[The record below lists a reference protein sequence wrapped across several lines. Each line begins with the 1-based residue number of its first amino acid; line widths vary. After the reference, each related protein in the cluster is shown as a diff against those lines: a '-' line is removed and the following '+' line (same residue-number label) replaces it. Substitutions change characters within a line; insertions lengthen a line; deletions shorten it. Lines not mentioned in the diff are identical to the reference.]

1 MTSNEITTN
10 SSINIK
16 NINDIKDS
24 FPLIKKN
31 LDVNN
36 NPYTH
41 HTLESFS
48 TLINSN
54 ATNNFQIKN
63 ENEFSAYPKEFDVYS
78 INNNIINRPSR
89 SKYFKHNDNN
99 SIKSI
104 LLIGHIG
111 SGKTTYSLNLVK
123 NKGYIRI
130 SPDTEIFKN
139 YGKIEK
145 DFPKEDY
152 DYLLKN
158 NNDLFINKIKNL
170 LHYNKK
176 IVIDSDYINTKNDRD
191 YIKNILKNS
200 GLDFQYIY
208 LKANRKT
215 CDYNVYKRN
224 KNLNEFSPNEITKE
238 MLDKN
243 FKEFQSPNIE
253 EDENMIIIDNNIK
266 NYNIPFKQI
275 GLGFLF
281 GFISKGLF
289 NMVFKG
295 KNVDYNNDLI
305 TNNKIN
311 YNKNADNF
319 SNINVENIYD
329 NLNIIE
335 NKNQDNNINNLNNK
349 NFTKNNIE
357 LNNNNLT
364 SKNNNITLN
373 KNITENKNEKN
384 NTINNDEIIV
394 E

>member
-1 MTSNEITTN
+1 MSSNEIITTN
-10 SSINIK
+10 SSINI
-16 NINDIKDS
+16 NNIKDS

-31 LDVNN
+31 TDINKY
-36 NPYTH
+36 PYNH
-41 HTLESFS
+41 HSLESFS

-54 ATNNFQIKN
+54 NNNNFQIKN
-63 ENEFSAYPKEFDVYS
+63 ENEFSTFPKEFDVYS
-78 INNNIINRPSR
+78 INNNIINRPSK

-130 SPDTEIFKN
+130 SPDSEIYNN

-152 DYLLKN
+152 NYLLKN

-176 IVIDSDYINTKNDRD
+176 IVIDSDYINTKSDRD
-191 YIKNILKNS
+191 YIKNILKKS

-215 CDYNVYKRN
+215 CEYNIYKRN
-224 KNLNEFSPNEITKE
+224 KNLNEFSPNEITNE

-243 FKEFQSPNIE
+243 FKEFQPPSIE
-253 EDENMIIIDNNIK
+253 EDENMIIIDNNIN

-275 GLGFLF
+275 GFGFLF
-281 GFISKGLF
+281 GLIGKSLF
-289 NMVFKG
+289 NLIFTG
-295 KNVDYNNDLI
+295 KKVDYNKNLI
-305 TNNKIN
+305 PNNNKIN
-311 YNKNADNF
+311 YNNKNTDNF
-319 SNINVENIYD
+319 SDINVDNIYE
-329 NLNIIE
+329 NLKIID
-335 NKNQDNNINNLNNK
+335 NKNKYKNNSNIDYK
-349 NFTKNNIE
+349 NFTENNIK

-364 SKNNNITLN
+364 FQNNNTIN
-373 KNITENKNEKN
+373 KNITEIKNEKN
-384 NTINNDEIIV
+384 NTINNDEIII